1 MPDQTNQTRVEREL
15 DLTRA
20 LIRASALQEDLATFV
35 TELYGLPIRTIRT
48 IRTKTGKF
56 ATDVTQVVDLLRRA
70 GVAEK
75 MHPRADAVVPRDSYV
90 AALMR
95 AHIVHELTARLT
107 VPAWSYTFELSPT
120 FNAEARGWPIHVTSQ
135 KRSTEGVVWLGDALT
150 IWYDTY
156 DDVRMPVSNLAAFLY
171 EDESVESEA

>member
-35 TELYGLPIRTIRT
+35 TELYGLPIRTIRN
-48 IRTKTGKF
+48 RTNQF
-56 ATDVTQVVDLLRRA
+56 QADVTLVVGLLRRA

>member
-35 TELYGLPIRTIRT
+35 TELYGLPIRTIRN
-48 IRTKTGKF
+48 RTNQF
-56 ATDVTQVVDLLRRA
+56 QADVTLVVGLLRRA

-171 EDESVESEA
+171 EDESVESEV